1 MSRLDEDSA
10 GKSLPKQH
18 KASHSNNVFK
28 SDGKFTHQQE
38 KERLSTGSK
47 NLDDLLSGG
56 LETGAITQFYGAS
69 NTGKTHLCHLLCVV
83 LPSKY
88 HAIYIDTEG
97 GFREEK
103 IESIA
108 TARRLDWTSILSNIQ
123 VLQPKDS
130 KQQESHIEDA
140 CSIVKSSDPKVKLLI
155 VDSMMFHYIAE
166 YPGRAGLSKRA
177 HSLNINMHML
187 HNLAQTKNI
196 AVLIT
201 NQSTSNPRHG
211 EFEANIPQ
219 PYGGKVISNTS
230 TYIVNLECGGGYF
243 ASNINAR
250 LIKSPLSSF
259 NSRPLKIVESGFVD
273 EVPNHLSENGED
285 VAGGLDE

>member
-1 MSRLDEDSA
+1 MSSPDVD
-10 GKSLPKQH
+10 SLPKQH
-18 KASHSNNVFK
+18 KVSLSNNVFK
-28 SDGKFTHQQE
+28 SDGKFTHQQG
-38 KERLSTGSK
+38 KQRLSTGSK

-83 LPSKY
+83 LPSSY
-88 HAIYIDTEG
+88 QAIYIDTEG
-97 GFREEK
+97 SFREEK

-108 TARRLDWTSILSNIQ
+108 TARGLDWTNIFPNIQ

-130 KQQESHIEDA
+130 KQQQSHIENA
-140 CSIVKSSDPKVKLLI
+140 CSIVQSSDSKVKLLI
-155 VDSMMFHYIAE
+155 VDSMVFHYIAE
-166 YPGRAGLSKRA
+166 YPGRSDLSKRA
-177 HSLNINMHML
+177 HSLNIYMHML

-201 NQSTSNPRHG
+201 NQSTSNPRHD
-211 EFEANIPQ
+211 EFEARIPQ
-219 PYGGKVISNTS
+219 PFGGNVISNTS

-243 ASNINAR
+243 VSNIDAR

-259 NSRPLKIVESGFVD
+259 NSRPLKIDESGFVD
-273 EVPNHLSENGED
+273 VVPNYLSENGED

>member
-1 MSRLDEDSA
+1 LSSPDVDS
-10 GKSLPKQH
+10 STKQH
-18 KASHSNNVFK
+18 KVSYSNNVLK
-28 SDGKFTHQQE
+28 SDGKFTHQQGR
-38 KERLSTGSK
+38 KRLSTGSK

-83 LPSKY
+83 LPSPY
-88 HAIYIDTEG
+88 QAIYIDTEG
-97 GFREEK
+97 SFREQK

-108 TARRLDWTSILSNIQ
+108 TARGLDWTNILSNIQ

-130 KQQESHIEDA
+130 KQQQSHIKDA
-140 CSIVKSSDPKVKLLI
+140 CSIVKSSSNSKVKLLI
-155 VDSMMFHYIAE
+155 VDSMIFHYIAE
-166 YPGRAGLSKRA
+166 YPGRADLSKRA
-177 HSLNINMHML
+177 HSLNIYMHML

-201 NQSTSNPRHG
+201 NQCMSNPRHD

-219 PYGGKVISNTS
+219 PLGGNVISNTS
-230 TYIVNLECGGGYF
+230 TYIINLECGGGYF
-243 ASNINAR
+243 ASNIDAR

-259 NSRPLKIVESGFVD
+259 NSRPLKIDESGFVD
-273 EVPNHLSENGED
+273 VVPNYLSENGE
-285 VAGGLDE
+285 VVSGGLNE

>member
-1 MSRLDEDSA
+1 MSSPDVD
-10 GKSLPKQH
+10 SLPKQH

-28 SDGKFTHQQE
+28 SYDEFAHQQR
-38 KERLSTGSK
+38 KERISTGSK

-69 NTGKTHLCHLLCVV
+69 NTGKTHLCYLLCVV
-83 LPSKY
+83 LPSPY
-88 HAIYIDTEG
+88 QAIYIDTEG
-97 GFREEK
+97 SFREER

-108 TARRLDWTSILSNIQ
+108 TARGLDYTNILSNIQ
-123 VLQPKDS
+123 VLQPMDS

-140 CSIVKSSDPKVKLLI
+140 CSVIKSSNSKVKLLI
-155 VDSMMFHYIAE
+155 VDSMIFHYIAE
-166 YPGRAGLSKRA
+166 YPGRSDLSKRA
-177 HSLNINMHML
+177 HSLNIYMHML

-201 NQSTSNPRHG
+201 NQSTSNLRHD

-219 PYGGKVISNTS
+219 PFGGKVISNTS

-259 NSRPLKIVESGFVD
+259 NSRPLKIVEGGFVD
-273 EVPNHLSENGED
+273 IVPNYVRENGED
-285 VAGGLDE
+285 VVGGLDE

>member
-1 MSRLDEDSA
+1 LSTSDED
-10 GKSLPKQH
+10 SLPKQH

-28 SDGKFTHQQE
+28 SADEFTHQQG

-83 LPSKY
+83 LPSPY
-88 HAIYIDTEG
+88 QAIYIDTEG
-97 GFREEK
+97 GFREER
-103 IESIA
+103 IQSIA
-108 TARRLDWTSILSNIQ
+108 TARRLDWTNILPNIQ

-130 KQQESHIEDA
+130 KQQESDIKNA
-140 CSIVKSSDPKVKLLI
+140 CSIVKSSSNSKVKLLI
-155 VDSMMFHYIAE
+155 VDSMIFHYIAE
-166 YPGRAGLSKRA
+166 YPGRSDLSKRA
-177 HSLNINMHML
+177 HSLNIYMHML

-211 EFEANIPQ
+211 EFEARIPQ

-230 TYIVNLECGGGYF
+230 TYIVNLECGGYF
-243 ASNINAR
+243 ASNIDAR

-259 NSRPLKIVESGFVD
+259 NFRPLKIVESGFVD
-273 EVPNHLSENGED
+273 VVPNYLSENGED

>member
-1 MSRLDEDSA
+1 LSSSDVD
-10 GKSLPKQH
+10 SLPKQH
-18 KASHSNNVFK
+18 KVFHINNVLK
-28 SDGKFTHQQE
+28 SADEFTHKQG

-69 NTGKTHLCHLLCVV
+69 NTGKTHLYHLLCVV
-83 LPSKY
+83 LPSPY
-88 HAIYIDTEG
+88 QAIYIDTEG
-97 GFREEK
+97 SYREER
-103 IESIA
+103 IQSIA
-108 TARRLDWTSILSNIQ
+108 AARGLDWTNILPNIQ

-140 CSIVKSSDPKVKLLI
+140 CSIVKSSSNSKVKLLI

-166 YPGRAGLSKRA
+166 YPGRSGLSKRA
-177 HSLNINMHML
+177 HSLNIYMHML

-201 NQSTSNPRHG
+201 NQSTCNPRHD
-211 EFEANIPQ
+211 EFEAKSPQ
-219 PYGGKVISNTS
+219 PFGGNVISNTS
-230 TYIVNLECGGGYF
+230 TYIINLECRSYF
-243 ASNINAR
+243 ASNIDAR
-250 LIKSPLSSF
+250 IIKSPLSSF
-259 NSRPLKIVESGFVD
+259 NSHPLKIDESGFLDV
-273 EVPNHLSENGED
+273 VPNYLSENGED

>member
-1 MSRLDEDSA
+1 LSSPDID
-10 GKSLPKQH
+10 SLPKQH
-18 KASHSNNVFK
+18 KVSLSNNVLKFA
-28 SDGKFTHQQE
+28 DEFTHKQG

-83 LPSKY
+83 LPY
-88 HAIYIDTEG
+88 TYQAIYIDTEG
-97 GFREEK
+97 GFREER
-103 IESIA
+103 IQSIA
-108 TARRLDWTSILSNIQ
+108 TARGLDWTNILPNIK

-130 KQQESHIEDA
+130 KEQESHIEDA
-140 CSIVKSSDPKVKLLI
+140 CSIVKSSSNSKVKLLI

-166 YPGRAGLSKRA
+166 YPGRSGLSKRA
-177 HSLNINMHML
+177 HSLNIYMHML
-187 HNLAQTKNI
+187 HKLAQTKNV

-201 NQSTSNPRHG
+201 NQCMSNPRHD

-219 PYGGKVISNTS
+219 PLGGNVISNTS
-230 TYIVNLECGGGYF
+230 TYIINLECGGGYF
-243 ASNINAR
+243 ASNIDAR

-259 NSRPLKIVESGFVD
+259 NSRPLKIDESGFVD
-273 EVPNHLSENGED
+273 VVPNYLSENGED

>member
-1 MSRLDEDSA
+1 LSSPDVDS
-10 GKSLPKQH
+10 SPKQH
-18 KASHSNNVFK
+18 KVSYSNNVLK
-28 SDGKFTHQQE
+28 SADEFSHQQG
-38 KERLSTGSK
+38 KQRLSTGSK

-83 LPSKY
+83 LPSPY
-88 HAIYIDTEG
+88 QAIYIDTEG
-97 GFREEK
+97 GFREER
-103 IESIA
+103 IQSIA
-108 TARRLDWTSILSNIQ
+108 TARRLDWTNILSNIQ

-130 KQQESHIEDA
+130 KQQESHIKDA
-140 CSIVKSSDPKVKLLI
+140 CSIVKSFNSRVKLLI
-155 VDSMMFHYIAE
+155 VDSMMFHYIAK
-166 YPGRAGLSKRA
+166 YPGRSDLSKRA
-177 HSLNINMHML
+177 HSLNIYMHML
-187 HNLAQTKNI
+187 HNLTQTNKNI

-211 EFEANIPQ
+211 EFEANSPQ
-219 PYGGKVISNTS
+219 PFGGKVISNTS

-243 ASNINAR
+243 ASNIDAR

-273 EVPNHLSENGED
+273 VVPNYLSENGED